1 LVRLGKALKGDRGR
15 SAMPTGVSRTVR
27 ILGRGVR
34 EIDQQLLY
42 SAAWLDDLRLNAE
55 LLVRIRAFDSA
66 VRPLAAVLRD
76 ETPSTDAPRRAPIG

>member
-1 LVRLGKALKGDRGR
+1 
-15 SAMPTGVSRTVR
+15 MPSGVGRTVR

-55 LLVRIRAFDSA
+55 LLMRIRALDPA
-66 VRPLAAVLRD
+66 VRPVTAVRGD
-76 ETPSTDAPRRAPIG
+76 ETPPDSPRFSAPIG

>member
-1 LVRLGKALKGDRGR
+1 
-15 SAMPTGVSRTVR
+15 MPTGVGRTVR

-55 LLVRIRAFDSA
+55 LLVRIRALDP
-66 VRPLAAVLRD
+66 PLRALVPVHHD
-76 ETPSTDAPRRAPIG
+76 EPPSNDAPRFRAPIG